1 MSYLINPF
9 IRLFDFRTRSS
20 RREYW
25 LFLLWMLPFYVVA
38 AALTAFAGT
47 AVVFNDSGSSEM
59 VQTAST
65 LGLIAGIIFV
75 LFILP
80 LPALA
85 VRRMHDTD
93 GTGWLLFVPV
103 YGTMRAAFSAGTPGS
118 NRFGNPPMR

>member
-9 IRLFDFRTRSS
+9 VRLFDFRSRSS

-25 LFLLWMLPFYVVA
+25 LFLLWMLPFYTVA
-38 AALTAFAGT
+38 IAMTVFAGT
-47 AVVFNDSGSSEM
+47 AVVFNDSESSE
-59 VQTAST
+59 VIQLAST
-65 LGLIAGIIFV
+65 LGLISGIIFV

-103 YGTMRAAFSAGTPGS
+103 YGTVRAAFSAGTAGE
-118 NRFGNPPMR
+118 NRFGNPPTR